1 MKLKKCPYRIL
12 RLRCGDDI
20 ITRIVGKNRNRLIL
34 ERPMQM
40 KNTTIFDGAA
50 PRDVLCFRNWLQH
63 TEHMRTKIPFDWVAT
78 FLTPQPEIVELYEHE
93 KRKEDEMRMEMERLD
108 NAPPSEKMEMLNEL
122 INKIKERKKGPSSP
136 LGDLNESNQPEF
148 KNFIEPGS
156 ILVNLAIPPNVFFQ
170 MISEGIL
177 ENFDLSGMMEED
189 DEDEDDGDVI
199 DWNSSPNKND
209 PEWGNKLED
218 WSPDVNDYFD

>member
-1 MKLKKCPYRIL
+1 MKGREMKLKKCPYRIL

-78 FLTPQPEIVELYEHE
+78 FLTPQPEIVEL
-93 KRKEDEMRMEMERLD
+93 MEMERLD

-199 DWNSSPNKND
+199 DWNSSPNKN
-209 PEWGNKLED
+209 
-218 WSPDVNDYFD
+218 VNDYFD